1 MHSRAL
7 KRVAAALCTAA
18 VVATVGAAQSRQPT
32 PSALERLRG
41 EFIRPADDARVM
53 MRWWWF
59 GPAVTEEGL
68 ARELRAMADGGLG
81 GVEVQPVYP
90 LVLDAAD
97 GSRRNLPFLSPEF
110 LDRLA
115 FAERT
120 AHDLGLRF
128 DLTLG
133 TGWPYGGPDVAAD
146 DAAGRLR
153 WERVAV
159 PAGSRRV
166 PLPHVSTGETL
177 LSAFVGTGTGPDV
190 DAATMR
196 PVSIS
201 SPDGGVLWL
210 ESPVASD
217 SEAWLF
223 MSGRTGMMVKRPAV
237 GGEGYVVDHYDRGA
251 LERYLASVGQPMID
265 ALSARPPF
273 AIFCDSLEVF
283 GSDWTPTLLDEFRRR
298 RGYDLQPLL
307 PMLAAGAD
315 VRAADLRHDWGQTLT
330 ELVEDNFLNPL
341 SEWAEA
347 RGTRLRVQGYGI
359 PPARVSSTA
368 TSALPEGEGSHW
380 RLASAT
386 RWASSSSHLFDKPV
400 TSSETWT
407 WLHSPSF
414 AATPLDMKAEGDL
427 HFLQGVT
434 QLIGHGWPYTPDGV
448 DAPGARFYAA
458 GVFSDQNPW
467 YHAMPWISRYFQRVS
482 HMLRQGRPVIDVALY
497 LPVSDAWS
505 SFTPGGVHL
514 FEVARDHI
522 GPDLIGALSN
532 AGFNVDLVDD
542 AALASIAKVEDG
554 HLVMGQGR
562 YRAVVLPAVERMP
575 PTTAALLDRFEEAGG
590 VILATRRTPDR
601 APGLQATAGDH
612 RAVADAAQRW
622 VGGAKA
628 SHLVATDADAGTRL
642 ATLVVPDVRW
652 TSPAPSI
659 GFVHRRMED
668 VDLYFF
674 ANTSNTPLETDAIL
688 RTDVRRAEWWDPMTA
703 DVHVAHTDETP
714 DGTRVHVRLAPYES
728 VLLALAPTA
737 GPAPAGRTTASADRG
752 DVMQLDDGWTVTYPR
767 GSADALERWDGWLQ
781 NETTRFTSGVAHYE
795 REFTVPAAWTGRPGR
810 VVLDFGSGRPLE
822 TERLTNGMRA
832 WFEAPVREAA
842 VIYVNDTAVGAV
854 WAPPYQVDL
863 TTLPT
868 RGPHRL
874 RIEVGN
880 SALNVMAGRPL
891 PDYRLLHLRYGQR
904 FDPQDMDKVLPM
916 PSGLQAAPTL
926 RRLP

>member
-1 MHSRAL
+1 VRGL
-7 KRVAAALCTAA
+7 VAALATAA
-18 VVATVGAAQSRQPT
+18 VVGTMGVAQSRQSA
-32 PSALERLRG
+32 PSALERLRTA
-41 EFIRPADDARVM
+41 FINPADDARVM

-59 GPAVTEEGL
+59 GPAVTEAGL
-68 ARELRAMADGGLG
+68 SRELRAMAEGGLG

-153 WERVAV
+153 WERVV
-159 PAGSRRV
+159 VQAGSRRV
-166 PLPHVSTGETL
+166 PVPHLSTGETL
-177 LSAFVGTGTGPDV
+177 LSAFIGEGSGDGV
-190 DAATMR
+190 DPAAMR
-196 PVSIS
+196 PVPVS
-201 SPDGGVLWL
+201 SQHEGVLWL
-210 ESPVASD
+210 ETPAARG

-223 MSGRTGMMVKRPAV
+223 ISGRTGMMVKRPAV

-251 LERYLASVGQPMID
+251 LDRYLASVGQPMFD
-265 ALSARPPF
+265 ALRSRPPF

-307 PMLAAGAD
+307 PVLVAGTDA
-315 VRAADLRHDWGQTLT
+315 RAGDIRHDWGETLT
-330 ELVEDNFLNPL
+330 ELVEDNFLHPL
-341 SEWAEA
+341 SAWAEA

-359 PPARVSSTA
+359 PPARVSSTSTA
-368 TSALPEGEGSHW
+368 ALPEGEGSHW

-448 DAPGARFYAA
+448 EAPGARFYAA

-482 HMLRQGRPVIDVALY
+482 HVLRQGRPVIDVALY

-505 SFTPGGVHL
+505 AFTPGRVHL
-514 FEVARDHI
+514 FELARDHI
-522 GPDLIGALSN
+522 GPDLVGALAD

-542 AALASIAKVEDG
+542 AALASLAQVQDG

-562 YRAVVLPAVERMP
+562 YRAVVLPGVERMP
-575 PTTAALLDRFEEAGG
+575 PATASLLDRFVEAGG
-590 VILATRRTPDR
+590 VVLATRRAPER
-601 APGLQATAGDH
+601 APGRQATAADH
-612 RAVADAAQRW
+612 ASVAAAAHRW
-622 VGGAKA
+622 VGGARA
-628 SHLVATDADAGTRL
+628 SHLVARDDEAGTRL
-642 ATLVVPDVRW
+642 ATLMVPNVRW
-652 TSPAPSI
+652 AAPELRI
-659 GFVHRRMED
+659 GFVHRRMDD
-668 VDLYFF
+668 VDVYFF
-674 ANTSNTPLETDAIL
+674 ANTTNAAVQADAVV
-688 RTDVRRAEWWDPMTA
+688 RTSAGHAEWWDPMTA
-703 DVHVAHTDETP
+703 DVRVAEIAAADG
-714 DGTRVHVRLAPYES
+714 GTRVRVTLAPYAS
-728 VLLALAPTA
+728 TLLALAP
-737 GPAPAGRTTASADRG
+737 GPRSPRTSRPSSSADRG
-752 DVMQLDDGWTVTYPR
+752 DTLALDEGWLVTYP
-767 GSADALERWDGWLQ
+767 GTEPTTLDRWDGWLGG
-781 NETTRFTSGVAHYE
+781 EATRYTSGVARYE
-795 REFTVPAAWTGRPGR
+795 REVTLPAEWTGRPGR
-810 VVLDFGSGRPLE
+810 VVLDFGEGRPLE
-822 TERLTNGMRA
+822 AQRLTNGMRA
-832 WFEAPVREAA
+832 WFESPLREAA
-842 VIYVNDTAVGAV
+842 VVYVNDVAVGAA

-863 TTLPT
+863 TTLET

-874 RIEVGN
+874 RIDVGN

-904 FDPQDMDKVLPM
+904 FDPQDMDEVRPQ
-916 PSGLQAAPTL
+916 PSGLQAPPVL